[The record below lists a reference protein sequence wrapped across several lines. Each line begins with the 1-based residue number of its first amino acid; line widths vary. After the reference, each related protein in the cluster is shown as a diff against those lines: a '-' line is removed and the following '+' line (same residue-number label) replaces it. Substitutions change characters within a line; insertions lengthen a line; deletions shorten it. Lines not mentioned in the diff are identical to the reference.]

1 VAVLAVGVAALL
13 PAGSAL
19 AGATRRGG
27 TSTCGTAAVSASFSA
42 TFPDAVEQGAQ
53 VVAAQP
59 TVTLVV
65 PADAVSALRA
75 NGGTTVDASAAV
87 DLTVA
92 QASGMQT
99 LTVAGLSTSDTALP
113 ESGDL
118 EIALTGQAPG
128 FTAETG
134 QASVALAGLT
144 PKLLVH
150 NGTTTTDLGCAADP
164 AANGPLAA
172 VAVAQPAT
180 PASPAPQV
188 TAAAADAPLLTAKF
202 LVDGTSRIAK
212 LGSDLRLNQGT
223 FDAGLFTG
231 DNGAIRIEGDL
242 TLPPASGYF
251 IAFRFLPVTSDV
263 QLPQT
268 EQATGTADISGGL
281 YTPKIDVTAKVNL
294 VLGNVKEDGVPV
306 DVGTTCHTSSSLVIR
321 MQGQTSL
328 VAGSQSTI
336 VSTFDIPP
344 FTGCG
349 VTENLN
355 PLLTGLISGPGNT
368 MTTTLTAQGVG

>member
-1 VAVLAVGVAALL
+1 VAVLAAGVAALL

-19 AGATRRGG
+19 AGAAGRGG
-27 TSTCGTAAVSASFSA
+27 TTTCGTAAVSASFSA
-42 TFPDAVEQGAQ
+42 TFPDAVGQGAQ

-92 QASGMQT
+92 QASGTQT
-99 LTVAGLSTSDTALP
+99 LSVTGLSTSDIALP

-118 EIALTGQAPG
+118 EIALTAQAPG
-128 FTAETG
+128 FTAEAG

-164 AANGPLAA
+164 AANGPLAT
-172 VAVAQPAT
+172 VAVAQPAS
-180 PASPAPQV
+180 PATPAPQV
-188 TAAAADAPLLTAKF
+188 TAAADAPLLTAKF
-202 LVDGTSRIAK
+202 LVNGTSRIAK

-306 DVGTTCHTSSSLVIR
+306 DVGTTCHTSSPLVIR

-328 VAGSQSTI
+328 VVGSQSTI